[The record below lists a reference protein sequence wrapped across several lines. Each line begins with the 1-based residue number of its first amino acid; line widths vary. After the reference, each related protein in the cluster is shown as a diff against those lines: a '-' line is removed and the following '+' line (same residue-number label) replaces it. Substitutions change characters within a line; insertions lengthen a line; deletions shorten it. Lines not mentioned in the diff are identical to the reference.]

1 MNRLYFGDNLDVLK
15 GMHAEIADLIY
26 LDPPFNSNANYN
38 VLFRA
43 PTGDASESQLEAFRD
58 TWKWGPVSEKA
69 YDDVI
74 GCGGEAALVLSGLR
88 KWLGEND
95 MMAYLSM
102 MSARLVE
109 MQRVLKQ
116 TGSLY
121 LHCDPK
127 ASHYLKIILDAIF
140 GRYNYRN
147 EIIWC
152 YRKWSVAAGQF
163 VRNHDDIHFVT
174 KSKGEH
180 TFNVQYVEPSKGTM
194 KRWKGQKQQAF
205 FEEGVRF
212 AGSVPDEE
220 AKSPMPD
227 WWDISI
233 INPNAAERLGYPTQK
248 PISLLKRAILA
259 SSNPGDVVLDPFCG
273 CGTTV
278 AAAEELKR
286 QWIRIDVTHYAVTL
300 IENRLLR
307 LNSKAKYEVEG
318 RPKTIEGAQE
328 LFRRDPHQ
336 FQWWAAWLLGA
347 QSYQEAKEVKKGA
360 DRGIDGN
367 IFYPNGPYGTGRII
381 VSVKGGTNLGVDMVR
396 DLRGVIEREDA
407 EIGVLITLHSPTRP
421 MIAEAAS
428 AGFVRKSAHGRLPR
442 LQIITITEMLSGK
455 KFDLPPI
462 PTPEIVRA
470 RAVPQKESDQF
481 ELLLPFD
488 RKTVKTK
495 KGEFVDPRILRFGM
509 AS

>member
-15 GMHAEIADLIY
+15 AMNTEIVDMIY

-43 PTGDASESQLEAFRD
+43 PSGDASDAQLEAFRD
-58 TWKWGPVSEKA
+58 TWKWGDVSEKA

-74 GCGGEAALVLSGLR
+74 SAGGEAALVLSGFR
-88 KWLGEND
+88 RWMGEND
-95 MMAYLSM
+95 MMAYLAM
-102 MSARLVE
+102 MSARLIH
-109 MQRVLKQ
+109 MQRVLKH

-163 VRNHDDIHFVT
+163 VRNHDCIHFVT
-174 KSKGEH
+174 KQKGEH
-180 TFNVQYVEPSKGTM
+180 TFNVLYTQPSKGTM

-205 FEEGVRF
+205 FEDGVRK
-212 AGSVPDEE
+212 ATSHADQE
-220 AKSPMPD
+220 AKSAMPD

-248 PISLLKRAILA
+248 PLDLLKRAILA
-259 SSNPGDVVLDPFCG
+259 SSNEGDVVLDPFCG
-273 CGTTV
+273 CGTSV
-278 AAAEELKR
+278 AAADELKR
-286 QWIRIDVTHYAVTL
+286 QWIGIDVTHYAVTL

-307 LNSKAKYEVEG
+307 SNAKAQYKVDG
-318 RPKTIEGAQE
+318 RPLDMDGALD
-328 LFRRDPHQ
+328 LFRRDAHQ
-336 FQWWAAWLLGA
+336 FQWWAAWQIGA
-347 QSYQEAKEVKKGA
+347 QSYQEAQEVKKGA

-367 IFYPNGPYGTGRII
+367 IFFANGPYGTGRII
-381 VSVKGGTNLGVDMVR
+381 VSVKGGENLGVGMVR

-407 EIGVLITLHSPTRP
+407 EMGVLVCLHEPTANMIT
-421 MIAEAAS
+421 EAAA
-428 AGFVRKSAHGRLPR
+428 AGFVRPSAHGRKPR
-442 LQIITITEMLSGK
+442 LQIVTVADLFAGK
-455 KFDLPPI
+455 KPDFPPI
-462 PTPEIVRA
+462 PTPERIRA
-470 RAVPQKESDQF
+470 RPEVQKESDQL

-488 RKTVKTK
+488 RKTVKTA
-495 KGEFVDPRILRFGM
+495 KGAFVDPRILKFGR
-509 AS
+509 AG

>member
-1 MNRLYFGDNLDVLK
+1 MNRLHFGDNVDVLK
-15 GMHAEIADLIY
+15 AMSTETVDLIY

-38 VLFRA
+38 VLFHA
-43 PTGDASESQLEAFRD
+43 SSGDASEAQAEAFRD
-58 TWKWGPVSEKA
+58 TWKWGLASAAA

-74 GCGGEAALVLSGLR
+74 AFGGEPALVLSSLR
-88 KWLGEND
+88 RWLGEND
-95 MMAYLSM
+95 MMAYLAM
-102 MSARLVE
+102 MSVRLIE
-109 MQRVLKQ
+109 MQRVLKP

-127 ASHYLKIILDAIF
+127 ASHYLKIMLDAIF
-140 GRYNYRN
+140 GRSNYRN

-174 KSKGEH
+174 KSRGNH
-180 TFNVQYVEPSKGTM
+180 TFNVLYTEPSKGTM

-205 FEEGVRF
+205 FEDGVRK
-212 AGSVPDEE
+212 AGSHSDQE
-220 AKSPMPD
+220 AKTPMPD

-248 PISLLKRAILA
+248 PVALLKRAILA
-259 SSNPGDVVLDPFCG
+259 SSNEGDVVLDPFCG

-286 QWIRIDVTHYAVTL
+286 NWIGIDVTHYAVTL

-307 LNSKAKYEVEG
+307 LNAKAKYKVEG
-318 RPKTIEGAQE
+318 RPLDFDGARD
-328 LFRRDPHQ
+328 LFRRDAHQ
-336 FQWWAAWLLGA
+336 FQWWASWLLGA
-347 QSYQEAKEVKKGA
+347 QSYQEEKEAKKGA

-367 IFYPNGPYGTGRII
+367 IFFANGPYGTGRII
-381 VSVKGGTNLGVDMVR
+381 VSVKGGENLGVDMVR

-407 EIGVLITLHSPTRP
+407 EMGALVLLHSPTRP
-421 MIAEAAS
+421 MVAEAAT
-428 AGFVRKSAHGRLPR
+428 AGFVRRSAHGRPPR
-442 LQIITITEMLSGK
+442 LQIITIADLFAGK
-455 KFDLPPI
+455 KPEFPPI
-462 PTPEIVRA
+462 PSPERIRS
-470 RAVPQKESDQF
+470 RPQPEESGQM

-488 RKTVKTK
+488 RKTVRTT
-495 KGEFVDPRILRFGM
+495 KGEFVDPRILQFGK
-509 AS
+509 AG